1 MGVVYSL
8 FYGKSPSIIELVDI
22 NILNSY
28 IIKNKV
34 KNLVWYNNPLLENNI
49 REIEEIF

>member
-22 NILNSY
+22 KILNDLVT
-28 IIKNKV
+28 KNKM